1 MRTTV
6 RSARSAFRSSEVRAF
21 PAAKLRR
28 RWSALGSI
36 GCLPSTPWRP
46 VDRAGAIAGS
56 RTLLASRAAA
66 ISALPRPPDPE
77 VDGARPCRRPTLS
90 PQPDLAS
97 GKMHQGRLRDI
108 SYATTNRQE
117 AVKTA
122 ARQVVAVIVVGA
134 ANSSNSQRLRE
145 VVEREGCSAP
155 FIPAAE
161 DSTGT
166 RSRAPE
172 ALVERILEALG
183 AALRDRA
190 RVTDDRKRIDGLP
203 AAARLARGGDGARL
217 IALRPDRHRR
227 ERRRAKLLDQKADK
241 VFRII

>member
-6 RSARSAFRSSEVRAF
+6 RLARSAFRSSEVRAF

-28 RWSALGSI
+28 PWSALG
-36 GCLPSTPWRP
+36 TPWRP

-145 VVEREGCSAP
+145 VVEREGCSAQ
-155 FIPAAE
+155 FIPAAK
-161 DSTGT
+161 DIDWNS
-166 RSRAPE
+166 
-172 ALVERILEALG
+172 LEG
-183 AALRDRA
+183 A
-190 RVTDDRKRIDGLP
+190 G
-203 AAARLARGGDGARL
+203 RLARAPRRGAWRSATRL
-217 IALRPDRHRR
+217 R
-227 ERRRAKLLDQKADK
+227 EAATERG
-241 VFRII
+241 

>member
-6 RSARSAFRSSEVRAF
+6 RLARSAFHSSEVRAF

-36 GCLPSTPWRP
+36 GCCSIPSTPWRP

-56 RTLLASRAAA
+56 RTLLASRTAA

-97 GKMHQGRLRDI
+97 GKTHQGRLRDI

-134 ANSSNSQRLRE
+134 VNSSNSQRLRE
-145 VVEREGCSAP
+145 VVEREGCSAQ

-161 DSTGT
+161 DIDWNSLEG
-166 RSRAPE
+166 

-190 RVTDDRKRIDGLP
+190 RVADDRKRIDGLP
-203 AAARLARGGDGARL
+203 AAARLARGGDERN
-217 IALRPDRHRR
+217 ALRPDRHRR
-227 ERRRAKLLDQKADK
+227 ERRRAKLLNQKADK

>member
-1 MRTTV
+1 
-6 RSARSAFRSSEVRAF
+6 
-21 PAAKLRR
+21 
-28 RWSALGSI
+28 
-36 GCLPSTPWRP
+36 
-46 VDRAGAIAGS
+46 
-56 RTLLASRAAA
+56 
-66 ISALPRPPDPE
+66 
-77 VDGARPCRRPTLS
+77 LS

-97 GKMHQGRLRDI
+97 GLRDI

-134 ANSSNSQRLRE
+134 ANSFNSQRVRE
-145 VVEREGCSAP
+145 VAEREGCSAQ
-155 FIPAAE
+155 FIPATE
-161 DSTGT
+161 GIDWNSLEG
-166 RSRAPE
+166 

-190 RVTDDRKRIDGLP
+190 RVADDRKRIDGLP

-217 IALRPDRHRR
+217 NARRPDRHRR
-227 ERRRAKLLDQKADK
+227 ERRRAKLLNQKADK